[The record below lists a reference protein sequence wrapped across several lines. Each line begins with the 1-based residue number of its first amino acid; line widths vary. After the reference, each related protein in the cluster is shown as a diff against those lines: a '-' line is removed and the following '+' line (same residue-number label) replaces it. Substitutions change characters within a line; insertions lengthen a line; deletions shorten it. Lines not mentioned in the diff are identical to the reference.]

1 MTMQSG
7 GLPPVLE
14 LAEKIKL
21 DISHRKLSPGDAYLN
36 TQQVA
41 RRFRVNGTTA
51 NRALQVLTQ
60 RGMLMR
66 RQRVGTF
73 IADPQSRGDSGS
85 IRRVH
90 VFVHQQYLKSEGLLG
105 DGMLV
110 GLQRALPAA
119 ELAFNY
125 PPPLEEVPYVEKIIS
140 EVLRSRGTV
149 SGPGTGTASGSG
161 TAGFVLIRS
170 SAPVQRIFESCGIPT
185 VVSGTLWPSIRG
197 LASIDRD
204 QRQIGTLLA
213 ERLVADKCARVA
225 IFMRELLS
233 AGDHAMLDGVFA
245 ELSRLG
251 VPAGQIRLRCLTHDA
266 DAIQAEVSAILNEGK
281 SRVGF
286 LCRSKPLAHSTGA
299 ACEKLD
305 ISRSRKP
312 SIVVADYWRR
322 DLEELH
328 YPHIQSTL
336 SSEMWG
342 EKIGNMLLEL
352 TRKVRPAL
360 LQETVPVKLV

>member
-1 MTMQSG
+1 MQSSS
-7 GLPPVLE
+7 LPPVLE

-21 DISHRKLSPGDAYLN
+21 DISSRRLLPGDAYIN

-60 RGMLMR
+60 RGLLLR
-66 RQRVGTF
+66 RQRVGTI
-73 IADPQSRGDSGS
+73 IADPQTRGGTGP

-90 VFVHQQYLKSEGLLG
+90 VFVHQQFLKSEGLLG

-125 PPPLEEVPYVEKIIS
+125 PPPLEEVPYAEKIIS
-140 EVLRSRGTV
+140 EVLRNREPLEAGTS
-149 SGPGTGTASGSG
+149 SGPGTS
-161 TAGFVLIRS
+161 GFVLFRS
-170 SAPVQRIFESCGIPT
+170 SAPVQRLFENCGIPT

-204 QRQIGTLLA
+204 QRQIGMLLA

-245 ELSRLG
+245 ALSRLG
-251 VPAGQIRLRCLTHDA
+251 VPAGQIRLRCLTDDS
-266 DAIQAEVSAILNEGK
+266 DAILAEVSAILNDGK

-286 LCRSKPLAHSTGA
+286 LCRSRPLAHGTGA
-299 ACEKLD
+299 AFETLGL
-305 ISRSRKP
+305 SRSRRP

-322 DLEELH
+322 GLEELH
-328 YPHIQSTL
+328 YPHIESTL
-336 SSEMWG
+336 SSELWG
-342 EKIGNMLLEL
+342 EKIGGILLKL
-352 TRKVRPAL
+352 TRKVRPGL
-360 LQETVPVKLV
+360 LQETIPVKLV